1 MKILEV
7 HLEGYLRL
15 KLNKVNS
22 IKLNASELIQ
32 LIIGTNG
39 SGKSSLLE
47 QVNCWV
53 ANRNDFKVGG
63 KKVVKMEHNNTLF
76 ETRQYFNKK
85 NSSFEFIVDGVNINE
100 GETGA
105 VQKELIKMHFGLD
118 GDLIDLFLGKTKFT
132 RMNPTQRREILTK
145 ISGLDLTYA
154 IGLHKRVASAGRDVA
169 GAKKLLDKRM
179 VNETANVWKDE
190 DWEQWKSNQTRIS
203 DTLTSLMSFSRSNAG
218 NFNEVNQRFKQQ
230 QERMRGLVNKYFDE
244 YMSYENLA
252 DKERNIFSGEDYRNE
267 LATVTGT
274 KTGLVD
280 SRATIMG
287 ELEELEKEVAD
298 LRKLEDIDADKWSK
312 IKTESEKEL
321 AILKDTDRRFL
332 WTYGFDQ
339 SLYGSLNEVT
349 GLMQNLLDGKTKVD
363 YVASVERAEYD
374 TTCITRE
381 ENRKSIVNA
390 EALVQRMQRRIKDI
404 EEAKNEECPKCKH
417 VFIPGVSDKELAE
430 LKEKVIKGTNYLSE
444 QRTLLEQQDKI
455 IHEYE
460 LTEANM
466 RDFRN
471 IVNGYMMFRGV
482 WKEVIAD
489 EVLYNSPL
497 NVLQYLDDAL
507 DDVKAL
513 SRIME
518 LETTILE
525 AERNLI
531 KAGETSN
538 VASRMESIG
547 KREVALTSK
556 LDSAVKALE
565 ELDKDRIYLQGKHK
579 RADFVS
585 RAENAIVTMLADYE
599 KLSEERIEALR
610 ELRLQE
616 DIQHHQQRLANI
628 NRTIQEQETQRGILK
643 DLENQSEGMEE
654 SAELWKLLTTALS
667 PTQGLIAEQLLGFMH
682 KFTESLNGIIE
693 KIWTHDLRVL
703 PCKGSGD
710 NLDYK
715 FPMVVDGDGAPVPD
729 IGMGSTGQID
739 VIDFAFTLVAMS
751 YLGME
756 DYPLYA
762 DELGSSFDEEHRENL
777 QRFLKLLIDS
787 SNCSQ
792 LWLISHAY
800 AVQNSLGACET
811 CVVDKSN
818 ITVPVRYNEHVEFG

>member
-7 HLEGYLRL
+7 YLEGYLRL

-22 IKLNASELIQ
+22 IRLTASELIQ

-63 KKVVKMEHNNTLF
+63 KKVVKMEHNNQLF

-85 NSSFEFIVDGVNINE
+85 NSSFEFLVDGVNIND

-190 DWEQWKSNQTRIS
+190 DWEQWKGNQTRIS
-203 DTLTSLMSFSRSNAG
+203 DTLTSLMSFSRSDAG
-218 NFNEVNQRFKQQ
+218 NYNEVNERFKQQ
-230 QERMRGLVNKYFDE
+230 QTRMRGLVDKFFDE
-244 YMSYENLA
+244 YMGYENLA
-252 DKERNIFSGEDYRNE
+252 DEERGIFSPEGYRNALSE
-267 LATVTGT
+267 ATGT
-274 KTGLVD
+274 KTGLVT
-280 SRATIMG
+280 SRDTIMG
-287 ELEELEKEVAD
+287 ELEELEAEVQD
-298 LRKLEDIDADKWSK
+298 LKKLEDIDADKWSRTK
-312 IKTESEKEL
+312 ATSEKEL
-321 AILKDTDRRFL
+321 ELRKSTETRFT
-332 WTYGFDQ
+332 WTYGFDP
-339 SLYGSLNEVT
+339 SLFASLNEVT
-349 GLMQNLLDGKTKVD
+349 GILGELLDGKTKVD
-363 YVASVERAEYD
+363 YVSTLDLAAYNAKCESLATVKQE
-374 TTCITRE
+374 
-381 ENRKSIVNA
+381 IVNG
-390 EALVQRMQRRIKDI
+390 EQLVNRMRHRITDI
-404 EEAKNEECPKCKH
+404 EEAKNETCPKCGY
-417 VFIPGVSDKELAE
+417 VYIPGVSDKELDE
-430 LKEKVIKGTNYLSE
+430 LKDKVTKGTAYLTE
-444 QRTLLEQQDKI
+444 RNEALKTLEAATR
-455 IHEYE
+455 EFE
-460 LTEANM
+460 LTQANM

-471 IVNGYMMFRGV
+471 VINGFMMFRGV
-482 WKEVIAD
+482 WKEVIGD
-489 EVLYNSPL
+489 EVLYNNPL
-497 NVLQYLDDAL
+497 NVLQYLDDAK
-507 DDVKAL
+507 DDVNLL
-513 SRIME
+513 SRIMQ
-518 LETTILE
+518 LEGIILE

-538 VASRMESIG
+538 VASRMESIA
-547 KREVALTSK
+547 KREAGLTSK
-556 LDSAVKALE
+556 LEQAVKALE
-565 ELDKDRIYLQGKHK
+565 DLEKTRVYLQGRHK
-579 RADFVS
+579 RADFVT
-585 RAENAIVTMLADYE
+585 RAEQAIGTMLEEYN
-599 KLSEERIEALR
+599 KLSEERVEALR
-610 ELRLQE
+610 EHRLQE

-682 KFTESLNGIIE
+682 KFTESLNGIIG

-729 IGMGSTGQID
+729 VGMGSTGQID
-739 VIDFAFTLVAMS
+739 VIDFAFVLVAMS

-818 ITVPVRYNEHVEFG
+818 ITVPVRYNEHVEFS